1 MKNKKER
8 LQLIVNLIKKH
19 CIGSQNE
26 LAEML
31 EKNGCKVT
39 QATLSRDLKAMK
51 ITKVATNDGG
61 YMYIIPDNND
71 LQDQLLMTGRNSLT
85 VQQTVGFVSIA
96 FSGHM
101 AVIKT
106 RNGYAAGLAYDIDM
120 SRAEEVL
127 GTIAGADTV
136 FAILREDLS
145 HEEALNFFSRFV
157 PIDKMQVKNNKSK

>member
-8 LQLIVNLIKKH
+8 LHLIVDLVRKNS
-19 CIGSQNE
+19 IGSQNE
-26 LAEML
+26 LAQML
-31 EKNGCKVT
+31 KKCGCEVT
-39 QATLSRDLKAMK
+39 QATLSRDLKTLK

-71 LQDQLLMTGRNSLT
+71 LQNSMLMSGRESMT
-85 VQQTVGFVSIA
+85 VQQQVGFVSLA

-120 SRAEEVL
+120 SRSEEVL

-136 FAILREDLS
+136 FAIMREDVS
-145 HEEALNFFSRFV
+145 HEEALKFFSRFV
-157 PIDKMQVKNNKSK
+157 PLDKINYKL

>member
-8 LQLIVNLIKKH
+8 LQLIVNLIKKN

-26 LAEML
+26 LAEKL

-39 QATLSRDLKAMK
+39 QATLSRDLKSMK

-71 LQDQLLMTGRNSLT
+71 LQDHLLMSGRNSLT
-85 VQQTVGFVSIA
+85 VQQQVGFISIA
-96 FSGHM
+96 LSGHM

-120 SRAEEVL
+120 SRSDEVL

-136 FAILREDLS
+136 FAIMREDIS
-145 HEEALNFFSRFV
+145 HEEALRFFSRFV
-157 PIDKMQVKNNKSK
+157 PIDKMQIK